1 VGRPARRH
9 IGTMDA
15 LLPLLALLATLAIV
29 WNFVADRQAA
39 EQATTFA
46 RRACEEAGVLW
57 LDQTAQPVRK
67 RLARNTEGRLCWR
80 RDFDFEFTTT
90 GNERHLGRVSL
101 VGRDVVGVVGPPPRV
116 PTVFGFPGTT

>member
-1 VGRPARRH
+1 
-9 IGTMDA
+9 MDA
-15 LLPLLALLATLAIV
+15 LLPLLAFVAAFAIV

-39 EQATTFA
+39 ERATAIA

-67 RLARNTEGRLCWR
+67 RLTRNAEGTLSWQ

-90 GNERHLGRVSL
+90 GNERQLGRVSL
-101 VGRDVVGVVGPPPRV
+101 VGREVVGLVGPPPKV
-116 PTVFGFPGTT
+116 PTVFGFPGSS